1 MGSGPQRGRPP
12 RRRSRFLTDDV
23 VPDGSPASRIAEPG
37 PVRRGPSC
45 RICGTRLVGSAAALL
60 GRCERCPADLDE
72 DLLAELKQWRAEV
85 ADAKK
90 VPGFTVLSDKTLT
103 AIAEQLPVTDRD
115 LLRIR
120 GIGQKKLTDYGE
132 DIVAMVTSAGLSK
145 TAGQK

>member
-1 MGSGPQRGRPP
+1 MGPLRDIGQ
-12 RRRSRFLTDDV
+12 T
-23 VPDGSPASRIAEPG
+23 
-37 PVRRGPSC
+37 
-45 RICGTRLVGSAAALL
+45 AAALL